1 MAQIFGDQEDN
12 FLEGSIENDTILG
25 LNGNDTLNGSEGN
38 DILQGSS
45 LTAAGEIDRLTGGTG
60 ADTFVLGTPARVFYN
75 DGNNTTDGTGDYA
88 LIADFNPNVDV
99 IQLGWSK
106 DNYILGA
113 VPEGLPDGTGIF
125 LDKPG
130 DEPDELIAIVQ
141 GVTGLD
147 LNQSY
152 FGVPGLSAVE
162 LSDIALDTDNR
173 GFAINGEATGDRSGG
188 SVSNA
193 GDVNGDGFDDLII
206 GASGADPNGSGSGKS
221 YVVYGK
227 ADGTTLSLSDV
238 VSGIGGFAING
249 EVAGDGSGASVS
261 STGDVNGDGKDDL
274 IIGAPTADPNGL
286 SSGKS
291 YVVFGKADNTAV
303 NLSDVASGIGGFAI
317 EGEAQNNRSGFS
329 VSDAGD
335 VNGDG
340 KDDLIIGTS
349 SAKESY
355 VVFGKADGTAVSL
368 NDVAAGTGGFVISG
382 SGRSVSSAGDVNGDG
397 LDDVII
403 GDRLLQPDGNNSGQS
418 YVVFGKADGTAVTL
432 SDVAAGTGGFVING
446 EPVGLGNR
454 PILLSD
460 FSVSSAGDVNG
471 DGKDDLIVGSR
482 SAYPN
487 GSGSGKSYVVFGK
500 ADDTAVEL
508 SDIAAGIGGF
518 AINGEASGDLSGV
531 SVSRAGDINGDGK
544 DDLIIGAVGA
554 DPNGESS
561 GKSYVVFGKTDGTS
575 VELSA
580 VAAGIGGFALNGEA
594 AGDQSGR
601 SVSGAGD
608 VNNDGFDDLIVGV
621 PSADPN
627 GESSGK
633 SYVVFGGDFIA
644 SEPVA
649 NENNLGSVLL
659 RKPLV
664 IPATELL
671 KWNPDNV
678 LTVTEVSNA
687 SGGTVSLVDG
697 VVTFQAD
704 PGFVGV
710 ATFDYTVND
719 SIDGTNT
726 GTASV
731 TVNSSVKLSD
741 VALDTNTSGFVINAE
756 AAGDYSGWSV
766 SGAGDVNGDG
776 KADLIIGI
784 GLLSDANKS
793 YVVFGKGDG
802 TAVSLSEV
810 TAGIGG
816 FAINGEVTGDFSGF
830 SVSGAGDVN
839 GDGLA
844 DLIVGAPGADLNGSN
859 SGKSYVVFGK
869 ADGTAV
875 DLSEVASGTGGFA
888 IKGETADDG
897 VGFSVSDA
905 GDVNG
910 DGLDDLVVGAPGTGP
925 NGEQFG
931 KSYVVFGKADNNSAE
946 LSEVASGTG
955 GFAIK
960 SEAAGDAAGEYAG
973 LSVSDAGDVNG
984 DGKADLI
991 VGAPGANPKGNESGK
1006 SYVVFGK
1013 TDGTTVNLSQV
1024 TTGIGGFAINGEAAY
1039 DGSGCSVSA
1048 AGDVNGDGKA
1058 DLIVGADGADPNGK
1072 NSGKSYVVFGKADGS
1087 AINLSDVAAGNGGFA
1102 INGEAKSNISGGSVS
1117 SAGDVNGD
1125 GLDDLIVGTNPLTA
1139 IGVLAAIAD
1148 PEPVPTFK
1156 SYVVFGKTDGTAVE
1170 LSDVANGVGG
1180 FALLKDYLSSD
1191 SISGAGDVNGDGFD
1205 DVLVGT
1211 PFTDPNGNIK
1221 DNAGQSYV
1229 LYGGDFT
1236 GAVTQQGGT
1245 GDDLLTGTAAADVIV
1260 AGQAN
1265 DTLIGN
1271 GGSDILYAGAGN
1283 DAIAISDLNF
1293 NRIKGG
1299 SGIDTLR
1306 VDGSGM
1312 FLDLS
1317 ASANNRI
1324 TGIEQIDLNDSG
1336 SNTLTFNKLDVLAL
1350 SNTNQLA
1357 ILGNTSDV
1365 VVSLGQG
1372 WQENGTQTLDGNLYN
1387 EYAVG
1392 GSSLLVDSDI
1402 SQFIS

>member
-1 MAQIFGDQEDN
+1 MVQIIGDPEN
-12 FLEGSIENDTILG
+12 NILEGTIDNDTILG
-25 LNGNDTLNGSEGN
+25 LAGNDTLNGSEGN

-45 LTAAGEIDRLTGGTG
+45 LTTAGEIDILTGGTG
-60 ADTFVLGTPARVFYN
+60 SDTFVLGTPARVFFD
-75 DGNNTTDGTGDYA
+75 DGNDTSDGTGDYA
-88 LIADFNPNVDV
+88 LITDFNPNVDV

-113 VPEGLPDGTGIF
+113 VPEGLPDGTAIF

-152 FGVPGLSAVE
+152 FGVPRLSAVE

-173 GFAINGEATGDRSGG
+173 GFAINGEAAGDRSGS

-193 GDVNGDGFDDLII
+193 GDVNGDGKDDLII

-221 YVVYGK
+221 YVVFGK
-227 ADGTTLSLSDV
+227 ADGTTVSLSDV
-238 VSGIGGFAING
+238 ASGTGGFAING
-249 EVAGDGSGASVS
+249 EVAGDGSGTSVS
-261 STGDVNGDGKDDL
+261 SAGDVNGDGLDDL
-274 IIGAPTADPNGL
+274 IVGAPNADPNGTG
-286 SSGKS
+286 SGKS

-317 EGEAQNNRSGFS
+317 EGEAQLNRSGFS

-340 KDDLIIGTS
+340 LDDLIIGTS
-349 SAKESY
+349 SVKKSY

-382 SGRSVSSAGDVNGDG
+382 SGRSVRSSVSSAGDVNGDG
-397 LDDVII
+397 FDDLII
-403 GDRLLQPDGNNSGQS
+403 GDGLFEPDGNNSGQS

-446 EPVGLGNR
+446 EPVGLASR
-454 PILLSD
+454 PIVLSD

-471 DGKDDLIVGSR
+471 DGLADLIVGSR

-487 GSGSGKSYVVFGK
+487 GSSSGKSYVVFGK
-500 ADDTAVEL
+500 ADGTAVEL
-508 SDIAAGIGGF
+508 NDVAAGTGGF
-518 AINGEASGDLSGV
+518 AINGEASGDLSGI
-531 SVSRAGDINGDGK
+531 SVSSAGDINGDGK

-601 SVSGAGD
+601 SISGAGD

-621 PSADPN
+621 ASADPN

-633 SYVVFGGDFIA
+633 SYVVFGGDFLA

-687 SGGTVSLVDG
+687 VGGTVSLVDG
-697 VVTFQAD
+697 VVTFQAA

-741 VALDTNTSGFVINAE
+741 VALDTNTSGFVINGE
-756 AAGDYSGWSV
+756 AVGDYSGWSV

-784 GLLSDANKS
+784 GILSDANKS

-816 FAINGEVTGDFSGF
+816 FAINGEVAGDLSGF

-839 GDGLA
+839 GDGKA

-875 DLSEVASGTGGFA
+875 DLSDVANGTGGFA
-888 IKGETADDG
+888 INGEAENSGAGFSVSGAGDVNGDGFDDLIIGGSYVVFGKADNSSVELSDVRAGTGGFAINSEAEDDGAGFSVSGAGDVNGDGLADLIVGASAADPNGESSGKSYVVFGKADGTAVELSDVANGIGGFVLNGEAADDIAG
-897 VGFSVSDA
+897 YSVSDA

-910 DGLDDLVVGAPGTGP
+910 DGL
-925 NGEQFG
+925 
-931 KSYVVFGKADNNSAE
+931 
-946 LSEVASGTG
+946 
-955 GFAIK
+955 
-960 SEAAGDAAGEYAG
+960 
-973 LSVSDAGDVNG
+973 
-984 DGKADLI
+984 ADLI
-991 VGAPGANPKGNESGK
+991 VGAQG
-1006 SYVVFGK
+1006 
-1013 TDGTTVNLSQV
+1013 
-1024 TTGIGGFAINGEAAY
+1024 
-1039 DGSGCSVSA
+1039 
-1048 AGDVNGDGKA
+1048 A
-1058 DLIVGADGADPNGK
+1058 DLNGY
-1072 NSGKSYVVFGKADGS
+1072 NSGKSYVVFGKANGG
-1087 AINLSDVAAGNGGFA
+1087 AVNLSDVAAGNGGFV
-1102 INGEAKSNISGGSVS
+1102 INGEGQSSISGGSVS

-1125 GLDDLIVGTNPLTA
+1125 GLDDLIIGTDPINA
-1139 IGVLAAIAD
+1139 IGMIAAISL
-1148 PEPVPTFK
+1148 PGQVPTLR

-1170 LSDVANGVGG
+1170 LSDVAAGVGG
-1180 FALLKDYLSSD
+1180 FALEKDYLSSYSVSD
-1191 SISGAGDVNGDGFD
+1191 AGDVNGDGFD

-1211 PFTDPNGNIK
+1211 PFTDSNRNIL
-1221 DNAGQSYV
+1221 DSSGQSYV
-1229 LYGGDFT
+1229 VYGGDFT

-1245 GDDLLTGTAAADVIV
+1245 GDDLLTGTAAVDVIV
-1260 AGQAN
+1260 AGQGN

-1271 GGSDILYAGAGN
+1271 GGSDILYAGAG
-1283 DAIAISDLNF
+1283 DDVIAISDLNF

-1306 VDGSGM
+1306 VEGSGM
-1312 FLDLS
+1312 FFDLR
-1317 ASANNRI
+1317 AIANNQI
-1324 TGIEQIDLNDSG
+1324 TGIEQIDLNHSS
-1336 SNTLTFNKLDVLAL
+1336 SNALAFNKLDVLAISDTQEL
-1350 SNTNQLA
+1350 V
-1357 ILGNTSDV
+1357 ILGNTGDL
-1365 VVSLGQG
+1365 VVSIGQG
-1372 WQENGTQTLDGNLYN
+1372 WTASGTQTLDDNLFN
-1387 EYAVG
+1387 QYALG
-1392 GSSLLVDSDI
+1392 GVSVLVDSDI